1 MCGSGDVGGA
11 GCGLSSDT
19 KVKAMKSHALA
30 ERIRVETMG
39 LSDSQKSPILR
50 GFQEIS
56 DMFPRTLGLEADE
69 ANLDIFR

>member
-39 LSDSQKSPILR
+39 LSDSQKSPIFTRVSGNPGYVPVNAL
-50 GFQEIS
+50 
-56 DMFPRTLGLEADE
+56 A
-69 ANLDIFR
+69 

>member
-1 MCGSGDVGGA
+1 
-11 GCGLSSDT
+11 
-19 KVKAMKSHALA
+19 MKSHALA